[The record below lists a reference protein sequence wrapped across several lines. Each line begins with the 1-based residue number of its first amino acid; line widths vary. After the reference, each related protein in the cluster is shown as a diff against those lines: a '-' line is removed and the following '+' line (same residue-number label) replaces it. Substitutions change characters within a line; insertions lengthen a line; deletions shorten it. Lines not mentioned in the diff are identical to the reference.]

1 MKNKKLIFSLL
12 LLIHIPLVFAIE
24 KATDARLDEVAEKGR
39 LVMPFNLEQTLH
51 VFSKSEQG
59 GVQQVI
65 VKDESDKAQ
74 IALIQDH
81 LDKIYNDF
89 KNRDFSDPEKIHGAD
104 MPGLKALKNAAYDEI
119 TLQFRILAN
128 GAEIVYTAKSPVL
141 IDAIHQ
147 WFDAQLSDHARHSTM
162 HQLHHRMHKDQ

>member
-1 MKNKKLIFSLL
+1 MKNQKLIFSLL

-24 KATDARLDEVAEKGR
+24 KATDKRLDEVAEKGR

-51 VFSKSEQG
+51 VFSKSEYG

-104 MPGLKALKNAAYDEI
+104 MPGLKVLKNAAYDEI
-119 TLQFRILAN
+119 TLQFRILPN
-128 GAEIVYTAKSPVL
+128 GAEIVYTAKKPVL

-162 HQLHHRMHKDQ
+162 HRLHHMMHKDQ

>member
-1 MKNKKLIFSLL
+1 MKNQKLLLSLL

-24 KATDARLDEVAEKGR
+24 KATEARLDEVEEKGR
-39 LVMPFNLEQTLH
+39 LVMPFNLEQTVH

-65 VKDESDKAQ
+65 VKDESDKDQ
-74 IALIQDH
+74 IALIQEH

-104 MPGLKALKNAAYDEI
+104 MPGLKALKNAAHDDI
-119 TLQFRILAN
+119 ALKFRTLAN
-128 GAEIVYTAKSPVL
+128 GAEIVYMAKKPKL

-147 WFDAQLSDHARHSTM
+147 WFDAQLNDHARHSTM
-162 HQLHHRMHKDQ
+162 HRLHHRMHKN

>member
-1 MKNKKLIFSLL
+1 MKTQKLILSIF
-12 LLIHIPLVFAIE
+12 LLIHMPLVFAIE
-24 KATDARLDEVAEKGR
+24 KATDARLDEVAKKGR
-39 LVMPFNLEQTLH
+39 LVMPFNLEQTVH

-65 VKDESDKAQ
+65 VKDVSDKDQ

-104 MPGLKALKNAAYDEI
+104 MPGLKALKNAAQEDI
-119 TLQFRILAN
+119 TLHF
-128 GAEIVYTAKSPVL
+128 V
-141 IDAIHQ
+141 H
-147 WFDAQLSDHARHSTM
+147 
-162 HQLHHRMHKDQ
+162 